1 MSTLGYLAQQNRET
15 MRSQA
20 NLIIRLVP
28 AVDSILL
35 ALVLAAVWA
44 PTPQNKL
51 SFVPVLLIV
60 PYWVFLLGFFDVY
73 KSNRLEG
80 AAGLARKIL
89 SVQITGAVTMAV
101 LLSVVAQNSRIRQF
115 GLFVIIG
122 ALALGLERGVLYL
135 LLHILR
141 RHGFDRRNVC
151 VIGSWESA
159 TDVDERFRKHPEW
172 GLRVSCAGLGPVENR
187 SYVRY
192 PGAEPISTSLEEL
205 IRTQVIDE
213 ILIVLAAEDLP
224 QEKAT
229 VALCQEYGVVGRVL
243 LHPSKSE
250 LAQPQLEVF
259 TGETTITVGRVPGDS
274 PAAVWKRVI
283 DIVLGSALLALLSPI
298 MLVSAL
304 LVKLSLPGPII
315 FKQLRAGLHGR
326 PFVVYKFRTMV
337 DGAER
342 MLHALVNR
350 SVTSG
355 PVFKD
360 RSDVRVTPIGRLLRR
375 FSIDE
380 LPQLFNVLAGNM
392 SLVGPRPLPLHEA
405 AEIIG
410 VHRRRFSMRPGITCV
425 WQVNGRSNVEF
436 SKWMSYDLQYVDRW
450 SLWLDAKLLVQ
461 TIPAVLTGKGAY

>member
-1 MSTLGYLAQQNRET
+1 

-28 AVDSILL
+28 AVDSVLL

-44 PTPQNKL
+44 PAPANML
-51 SFVPVLLIV
+51 SLVPVLLIV

-80 AAGLARKIL
+80 TSGLIRKIL
-89 SVQITGAVTMAV
+89 SVQITGGVTTTVFLLAVV
-101 LLSVVAQNSRIRQF
+101 QSGRIWQF
-115 GLFVIIG
+115 GQFVLIG
-122 ALALGLERGVLYL
+122 AIALALERVVLYL

-141 RHGFDRRNVC
+141 RHGFDSRNVC

-159 TDVDERFRKHPEW
+159 ADVDARFCQHPEW

-187 SYVRY
+187 KYVRY
-192 PGAEPISTSLEEL
+192 PNADTVSTSLEDL

-213 ILIVLAAEDLP
+213 ILIVLAAEDISR
-224 QEKAT
+224 EKTT

-243 LHPSKSE
+243 LHPDKSE
-250 LAQPQLEVF
+250 LAEPHLEVF

-274 PAAVWKRVI
+274 PAAVWKRII
-283 DIVLGSALLALLSPI
+283 DIVLGSAVLVLLSPL
-298 MLVSAL
+298 MLISAL

-326 PFVVYKFRTMV
+326 PFVLYKFRTMV
-337 DGAER
+337 DGAEG
-342 MLHALVNR
+342 MLHALASR

-355 PVFKD
+355 PTFKD
-360 RSDVRVTPIGRLLRR
+360 RTDVRVTPIGRLLRR

-380 LPQLFNVLAGNM
+380 LPQLVNVLYGNM

-405 AEIIG
+405 AEIFG
-410 VHRRRFSMRPGITCV
+410 VHRRRFSMRPGITCL